1 MAIIISRFFV
11 ILCSS
16 WSLFLI
22 WGTHQL
28 QSSQTQ
34 LLLQVR
40 KHLEYPKQL
49 DNWVVPR
56 TDLCFQSS
64 PQVNITCQDNIVSQ
78 VTILGDS
85 PKILSKNFSI
95 DSLVVTLSR
104 LNTLKS
110 LSLVSLGIWGSLPDK
125 IHRLQSLEYLDL
137 SWNYLYGSIPQTLSR
152 ITTLRVLKMDGN
164 SLNATFPSS
173 FPNLTSLSLRQ
184 NMFAGPLPSELTK
197 LTSLTDINLSKNSIS
212 GELPDL
218 SSLSG
223 LQWLD
228 LSHNELNSVLPSMP
242 RGVTVILMKNNSLFG
257 KIPDQYA
264 ELDHLQQLDLSSNA
278 LTGSIP
284 ARLTCS
290 GKLQLVDISN
300 NRLTGPLPAC
310 LNSNA
315 KNKVVRFGGNCLSAD
330 QKHQQHL
337 EAYCVESIRKKN
349 EAEGKSNSNNSN
361 HLGVLTG
368 IVCGVGLVVMGLGVG
383 FLVLC
388 RRYCPRGTSE
398 QHLLSNLVNESS
410 VTGFTSEIL
419 ADARFISDAEKMEK
433 QVFPAHRPFSL
444 DELKAAT
451 INFDKF
457 ALMGEGSTGKIYKGR
472 LESGAQVAVRCL
484 TVSRKYTI
492 RNLKLRLDLLAK
504 LRHPHLVCLLGHCM
518 ESDCKLEFNGDNR
531 VYLIYEYIPSGSY
544 RAHLNETNSEKVLKW
559 SDRLG
564 ILIGI
569 AKAVHFLHTGIIP
582 GFYTNRL
589 KSSNILLNEQRIG
602 KLSDYGLSV
611 VAQEIHKDKEEDGL
625 KSWQMKSLDDDI
637 YSFGLILLES
647 LVGPSVLAKTESF
660 MLSEM
665 VSLSNPDSQMRV
677 VDPNVLASCSRE
689 SLAIVISL
697 TINCISRESS
707 NRPSFEDVIWNLQ
720 YAAQVQATSEGRP
733 AKTHLSP

>member
-1 MAIIISRFFV
+1 MARISRFFV

-40 KHLEYPKQL
+40 KHLEYPKEL
-49 DNWVVPR
+49 ENWVIPR
-56 TDLCFQSS
+56 ADLCFQSS

-78 VTILGDS
+78 VTIFGDS
-85 PKILSKNFSI
+85 NQILSKNFSI

-110 LSLVSLGIWGSLPDK
+110 LSLVSLGMWGSLPDK

-137 SWNYLYGSIPQTLSR
+137 RWNFLYGTIPQTLSR
-152 ITTLRVLKMDGN
+152 ITTLRVLKIDGN
-164 SLNATFPSS
+164 SLNGTLPSS
-173 FPNLTSLSLRQ
+173 FPNLMSLSLSQ
-184 NMFAGPLPSELTK
+184 NMLAGPLPSALTK
-197 LTSLTDINLSKNSIS
+197 LTSLTDINLSKNAIS
-212 GELPDL
+212 GDLPDL
-218 SSLSG
+218 SNLSG

-228 LSHNELNSVLPSMP
+228 LSYNKLNSVLPSMP
-242 RGVTVILMKNNSLFG
+242 RGVTVILMRNNSLFG

-264 ELDHLQQLDLSSNA
+264 ELDYLQQLDLSSNA
-278 LTGSIP
+278 LTSSIP
-284 ARLTCS
+284 ARLTCG

-300 NRLTGPLPAC
+300 NRLSGALPAC
-310 LNSNA
+310 LNSNP
-315 KNKVVRFGGNCLSAD
+315 KNMVVRFGGNCLSAD
-330 QKHQQHL
+330 QRHQHP
-337 EAYCVESIRKKN
+337 EAYCVGSIRVKK
-349 EAEGKSNSNNSN
+349 EAGGENSGHDN
-361 HLGVLTG
+361 HLGLLIG
-368 IVCGVGLVVMGLGVG
+368 IVCGVGLVVLGLGVG
-383 FLVLC
+383 FFVVC

-398 QHLLSNLVNESS
+398 HHLLSKSVNESS
-410 VTGFTSEIL
+410 VTGFSSEIL
-419 ADARFISDAEKMEK
+419 ANASFIADAEKMEQ
-433 QVFPAHRPFSL
+433 QVFPAHRSFSL

-451 INFDKF
+451 NDFDKL

-518 ESDCKLEFNGDNR
+518 ESDCKVGDNS

-582 GFYTNRL
+582 GFYSNRL
-589 KSSNILLNEQRIG
+589 KSSNILLNEHRIG

-611 VAQEIHKDKEEDGL
+611 VAQEIHKDEVSINSL
-625 KSWQMKSLDDDI
+625 QMKSLDDDI

-660 MLSEM
+660 MLNEM
-665 VSLSNPDSQMRV
+665 VSLSNPDGQMRV

-689 SLAIVISL
+689 SLAIVVSL
-697 TINCISRESS
+697 TINCISPESS
-707 NRPSFEDVIWNLQ
+707 NRPSFEDVLWSLQ
-720 YAAQVQATSEGRP
+720 YAAQVQATWDRRP
-733 AKTHLSP
+733 AKTHLSSP